1 MEDVED
7 IHTPFKKPL
16 EFFYIHQFVP
26 WRLKKKTKQKKNKK
40 KTIIYKKTKVNN
52 NINNNKKTDISIL

>member
-26 WRLKKKTKQKKNKK
+26 WRLKKKQNKKKQKKNDNLQENESK
-40 KTIIYKKTKVNN
+40 
-52 NINNNKKTDISIL
+52 

>member
-1 MEDVED
+1 MEDVEN

-26 WRLKKKTKQKKNKK
+26 WRLKKKTKKKQKK

-52 NINNNKKTDISIL
+52 NNNNNKKTDISIL

>member
-26 WRLKKKTKQKKNKK
+26 WRLKKKQNKKKQK

-52 NINNNKKTDISIL
+52 NNNNNKKTDISIL